1 MTRRLHFYSLIRI
14 SCPESENK
22 IVTRYISQGHFLSK
36 IPSCRLMK
44 FMIISLLPSD
54 VLYTPSL
61 LSSDSNHLLH
71 RRNRFLIYRAT
82 GQLNFSTFFKSL
94 SGAQTKIFLTCKLN
108 QRKLEV
114 RNSSKN
120 FFFSKKYHSS
130 IIFFVFASKHGF
142 KSLANIFLILQA
154 PLRGISTKSY

>member
-1 MTRRLHFYSLIRI
+1 M

-61 LSSDSNHLLH
+61 LSSDSNYLLH

-82 GQLNFSTFFKSL
+82 GQLIENLPALPVDLFSGHLRLVNFRTFEKLKKAFLYTKRTAISTIL
-94 SGAQTKIFLTCKLN
+94 SVTVHFL
-108 QRKLEV
+108 
-114 RNSSKN
+114 SKP
-120 FFFSKKYHSS
+120 FLRRFLSKKLGK
-130 IIFFVFASKHGF
+130 IGPF
-142 KSLANIFLILQA
+142 ILQF
-154 PLRGISTKSY
+154 LQYRNF